1 MAKDSGSRQ
10 QQQLRQL
17 VAQRA
22 ASMMAEEGIS
32 DYAYAKKK
40 AGRQLGVLDVNCLP
54 SNAEVEEEI
63 KRYNEIYHGEEQP
76 ENLRRLR
83 ESALEVMQL
92 LERFNPYLTG
102 PVLDGT
108 AGRYAE
114 THIFLFADS
123 LKEVEIFLLN
133 RQLAYEASEKA
144 YRVSNDRRMAADKKG
159 HERRKVPTLT
169 LEGPHG
175 PVKLSVFDIDDL
187 RTATKHAGNGGN
199 AAKINIAG
207 LQALMLEES
216 AGDGLPALP

>member
-1 MAKDSGSRQ
+1 MAKDSSRQ
-10 QQQLRQL
+10 LQQLRQL
-17 VAQRA
+17 IAQRA

-63 KRYNEIYHGEEQP
+63 KLYNEIYHGEEQP
-76 ENLRRLR
+76 QNLRQLR
-83 ESALEVMQL
+83 AAALEVMLL
-92 LERFNPYLTG
+92 LERFNPHLTG

-133 RQLAYEASEKA
+133 RQLPYEVSEKA
-144 YRVSNDRRMAADKKG
+144 YRVSNDRRTADKKG
-159 HERRKVPTLT
+159 HERKKVPTLT
-169 LEGPHG
+169 FEGPQG
-175 PVKLSVFDIDDL
+175 PVKLSVFDVDDL

-199 AAKINIAG
+199 AAKVNIAG
-207 LQALMLEES
+207 LQALILAEDS
-216 AGDGLPALP
+216 GADAPPPS

>member
-1 MAKDSGSRQ
+1 MAKDASRQ
-10 QQQLRQL
+10 QQHLRQMI
-17 VAQRA
+17 AQRA

-63 KRYNEIYHGEEQP
+63 KLYNEIYHGEEQP
-76 ENLRRLR
+76 ENLRLLR
-83 ESALEVMQL
+83 AGALEIMQL
-92 LERFNPYLTG
+92 LERFNPHLTG

-133 RQLAYEASEKA
+133 RQLSYETSEKS
-144 YRVSNDRRMAADKKG
+144 YRTNNDKRAADKKG
-159 HERRKVPTLT
+159 HERKKVPTLT

-175 PVKLSVFDIDDL
+175 PVKLSVFDVNDM
-187 RTATKHAGNGGN
+187 RTATKHVGNGGS
-199 AAKINIAG
+199 AARINIVG
-207 LQALMLEES
+207 LQALLL
-216 AGDGLPALP
+216 ADAAPPV

>member
-1 MAKDSGSRQ
+1 MAKDAANRQ
-10 QQQLRQL
+10 QHLRQL
-17 VAQRA
+17 IAQRA
-22 ASMMAEEGIS
+22 ASMMAEEGIG

-63 KRYNEIYHGEEQP
+63 KLYNEIYHGEEQP
-76 ENLRRLR
+76 ENLRLLR
-83 ESALEVMQL
+83 GGALEIMQL
-92 LERFNPYLTG
+92 LERFNPHLTG

-133 RQLAYEASEKA
+133 RQLSYETSEKS
-144 YRVSNDRRMAADKKG
+144 YRINNDKRTADKKG
-159 HERRKVPTLT
+159 HERKKVPTLT

-175 PVKLSVFDIDDL
+175 PVKLSVFDVNDM
-187 RTATKHAGNGGN
+187 RTATKHVGNGGN
-199 AAKINIAG
+199 AARINIAG
-207 LQALMLEES
+207 LQALLL
-216 AGDGLPALP
+216 ADAAPPV

>member
-1 MAKDSGSRQ
+1 MAKDAANRQ
-10 QQQLRQL
+10 QQHLRQMI
-17 VAQRA
+17 AQRA

-63 KRYNEIYHGEEQP
+63 KLYNEIYHGEEQP
-76 ENLRRLR
+76 ENLRLLR
-83 ESALEVMQL
+83 AGALEIMQL
-92 LERFNPYLTG
+92 LERFNPHLTG

-133 RQLAYEASEKA
+133 RQLSYETSEKS
-144 YRVSNDRRMAADKKG
+144 YRVNNDKRMADRKG
-159 HERRKVPTLT
+159 HERKKVPTLT
-169 LEGPHG
+169 LEGPQG
-175 PVKLSVFDIDDL
+175 PVKLSVFDVNDMRI
-187 RTATKHAGNGGN
+187 ATKHAGNGGN
-199 AAKINIAG
+199 AARINIAG
-207 LQALMLEES
+207 LQALLLAE
-216 AGDGLPALP
+216 AAPPA

>member
-1 MAKDSGSRQ
+1 MGKDSNRQ
-10 QQQLRQL
+10 QLQLRQL

-63 KRYNEIYHGEEQP
+63 KRHNEIYHGEEQP

-83 ESALEVMQL
+83 VGALEIMQM
-92 LERFNPYLTG
+92 LERFNPHLTG

-114 THIFLFADS
+114 THVFLFADS

-133 RQLAYEASEKA
+133 RQVAYEVNEKS
-144 YRVSNDRRMAADKKG
+144 YRVSNDKRMADKKG
-159 HERRKVPTLT
+159 HERKKVPTLT
-169 LEGPHG
+169 FEGPQG
-175 PVKLSVFDIDDL
+175 PIKLSVFEVDDV
-187 RTATKHAGNGGN
+187 RTAPRHAANGGN
-199 AAKINIAG
+199 AAKINIAD
-207 LQALMLEES
+207 LQALLAANG
-216 AGDGLPALP
+216 AGTTA

>member
-1 MAKDSGSRQ
+1 MAKDAANRQ
-10 QQQLRQL
+10 QQHLRQMI
-17 VAQRA
+17 AQRA

-63 KRYNEIYHGEEQP
+63 KLYNEIYHGEEQP
-76 ENLRRLR
+76 ENLRLLR
-83 ESALEVMQL
+83 AGALEIMQL
-92 LERFNPYLTG
+92 LERFNPHLTG

-133 RQLAYEASEKA
+133 RQLSYETSEKS
-144 YRVSNDRRMAADKKG
+144 YRVNNDKRMADRKG
-159 HERRKVPTLT
+159 HERKKVPTLT
-169 LEGPHG
+169 LEGPQG
-175 PVKLSVFDIDDL
+175 PVKLSVFDVNDM

-199 AAKINIAG
+199 AARINIAD
-207 LQALMLEES
+207 LQALLLAE
-216 AGDGLPALP
+216 AAPPA